1 MSKSTDFFDRKKVN
15 WHIVWGLLFV
25 MAISSGARLGAQVN
39 PSIDELH
46 NYFNNQ
52 QLLLTYREGEAL
64 YGTYYF
70 IEIHYCPDG
79 YYGLY
84 GNTVKRT
91 VLDNEQRS
99 NWQEFGS
106 WKIINQNDIN
116 GILYTTTTGNQRFYP
131 LYKLANGDLFI
142 NEGVTVVN
150 QGLAICQ

>member
-1 MSKSTDFFDRKKVN
+1 MKNKDNFDRLKAK
-15 WHIVWGLLFV
+15 WHITGLLLIV
-25 MAISSGARLGAQVN
+25 IGTSCSMRLSAQVN

-46 NYFNNQ
+46 NFFNNQ
-52 QLLLTYREGEAL
+52 QLLITYREGEVL

-70 IEIHYCPDG
+70 IEVHYCPDG

-99 NWQEFGS
+99 NWQEFGR
-106 WKIINQNDIN
+106 WKIISQNDIN
-116 GILYTTTTGNQRFYP
+116 GIIYIPTNGNQQFYP

-142 NEGVTVVN
+142 SEGITVVN

>member
-1 MSKSTDFFDRKKVN
+1 MMKSKDNFDRLKAK
-15 WHIVWGLLFV
+15 WYITLGLLFIIGTSFC
-25 MAISSGARLGAQVN
+25 MKLHAQVN

-52 QLLLTYREGEAL
+52 QLLLTYREGEVL

-70 IEIHYCPDG
+70 IEVHYCPNG

-84 GNTVKRT
+84 GNTVKQT
-91 VLDNEQRS
+91 VLGNEQRS
-99 NWQEFGS
+99 NWQEFGT

-116 GILYTTTTGNQRFYP
+116 GILYNTTNGDQQFYP

-142 NEGVTVVN
+142 SEGITVVN

>member
-1 MSKSTDFFDRKKVN
+1 MRINKANNDRPKAK
-15 WHIVWGLLFV
+15 WYITIGLLIV
-25 MAISSGARLGAQVN
+25 LGSSFCMKLNAQVN

-52 QLLLTYREGEAL
+52 QLLLTYREGEVL

-70 IEIHYCPDG
+70 IEVHYCPNG

-91 VLDNEQRS
+91 VLGNEQRS
-99 NWQEFGS
+99 NWQEFGT

-116 GILYTTTTGNQRFYP
+116 GIIYIPTNGNPQFYP

-142 NEGVTVVN
+142 NEGITIVN

>member
-1 MSKSTDFFDRKKVN
+1 M
-15 WHIVWGLLFV
+15 
-25 MAISSGARLGAQVN
+25 RLSAQVN
-39 PSIDELH
+39 PSIDELY

-70 IEIHYCPDG
+70 IEVHYCPDG

-84 GNTVKRT
+84 GNTVKQT
-91 VLDNEQRS
+91 VLGNEQRS

-106 WKIINQNDIN
+106 WKIIDQNDIN
-116 GILYTTTTGNQRFYP
+116 GILYIPTNGNQQFYP